1 MCTVITLMYY
11 YSDFVEPVTISLH
24 ALLSSLIFTCK
35 NYLDCDIFRYFY
47 FFTNTKYIAL
57 LSFNNLLIT
66 KITLNGSEITFLLI
80 YFLYEMIKYQLNITL
95 YEKISLYSIR
105 FDISLSQACCPGI
118 TEMPFN
124 VTEIPNGKM
133 QCPGIRC
140 VILLQT
146 FSENVV

>member
-118 TEMPFN
+118 TEMP
-124 VTEIPNGKM
+124 NGKM